1 MVRYWKASP
10 KSQGGQWNSLKA
22 TTTAVMTL
30 AVVSTIFFMYQDS
43 QNVYFAE
50 PQRIPIIVTW
60 TPFFITDMKKV
71 LLPTLNNCIYMCHLI
86 NRQEQHFYQRNVSAY
101 VIHGRNMNSSDLP
114 RATPNQLKVFMLME
128 SPHHTGSAIY
138 QVPRN
143 FFNATMTYR
152 RDSRYF
158 LPYGQFVPLTPQDKE
173 REDVAVSEQKVL
185 DALKRKTRGSL
196 IFVSNCNT
204 RSKREHVIKQLGQF
218 TDVTVRGACQKQL
231 SSDNSTELICKS
243 DCDDDSLIAT
253 HRFYIS
259 FENSLC
265 KDYITEKFYKRISQL
280 LVPVVMRRKLYE
292 GTDIPPDSF
301 IALDDFESVKQLG
314 DYLNFLRTNDTE
326 YLKYFEW
333 IKHYRLPSSYIS
345 NALCKLCEDIYHNE
359 KLEIND
365 IARYY
370 THDQC
375 MD

>member
-1 MVRYWKASP
+1 
-10 KSQGGQWNSLKA
+10 
-22 TTTAVMTL
+22 
-30 AVVSTIFFMYQDS
+30 
-43 QNVYFAE
+43 
-50 PQRIPIIVTW
+50 
-60 TPFFITDMKKV
+60 
-71 LLPTLNNCIYMCHLI
+71 
-86 NRQEQHFYQRNVSAY
+86 
-101 VIHGRNMNSSDLP
+101 
-114 RATPNQLKVFMLME
+114 MLME

>member
-1 MVRYWKASP
+1 
-10 KSQGGQWNSLKA
+10 
-22 TTTAVMTL
+22 MTL

-50 PQRIPIIVTW
+50 PQSIPIIVTW
-60 TPFFITDMKKV
+60 TPFFITDLKKV

-86 NRQEQHFYQRNVSAY
+86 NRREQHFYQRNVSAY
-101 VIHGRNMNSSDLP
+101 VIHGRDMNSSDLP
-114 RATPNQLKVFMLME
+114 SATPNQLRVFMLME
-128 SPHHTGSAIY
+128 SPHHTGSAIH

-173 REDVAVSEQKVL
+173 REGVAVSEQKVL

-218 TDVTVRGACQKQL
+218 TEVTVRGACQKQL
-231 SSDNSTELICKS
+231 SFDNSTELCKS
-243 DCDDDSLIAT
+243 DCDDDSLI
-253 HRFYIS
+253 
-259 FENSLC
+259 
-265 KDYITEKFYKRISQL
+265 
-280 LVPVVMRRKLYE
+280 
-292 GTDIPPDSF
+292 GTDVPPDSF

-345 NALCKLCEDIYHNE
+345 NALCKLCEDLYHNE

-370 THDQC
+370 THNQC
-375 MD
+375 LDG